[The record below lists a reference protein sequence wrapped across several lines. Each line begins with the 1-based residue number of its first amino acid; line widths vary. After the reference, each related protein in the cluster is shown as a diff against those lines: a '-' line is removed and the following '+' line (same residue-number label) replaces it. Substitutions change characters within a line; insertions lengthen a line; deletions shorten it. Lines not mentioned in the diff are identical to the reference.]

1 MGREFGTPV
10 DRSMGTAV
18 ESVMESA
25 IYTGRV
31 RHRRLAPKAHQ
42 LSYRVFMF
50 WLDLDEIPEVFSM
63 TKLWSSTRSAFVQF
77 RRSDFFDGTEKP
89 LKNVVLDWVKE
100 QTGDRPEGP
109 VRMLANLRIA
119 GYLINPIVCYYLYSK
134 DGARLEYVVAE
145 VTNTP
150 WGRRQHYLLPC
161 KPLVDASSAEK
172 KLKEDLCGEFTK
184 AMHVSPFH
192 PMDMIYRWRLQE
204 PGSHLNLHF
213 DCLTSG
219 SGEKV
224 FDATLMLQR
233 EALTPKSMRNILWR
247 YPLMTMNVALAIYW
261 QAVKLRFKGVP
272 FYPNPHSRSHK
283 NTASL

>member
-1 MGREFGTPV
+1 
-10 DRSMGTAV
+10 
-18 ESVMESA
+18 
-25 IYTGRV
+25 
-31 RHRRLAPKAHQ
+31 
-42 LSYRVFMF
+42 MF
-50 WLDLDEIPEVFSM
+50 WLDLDEIPEVFSR

-89 LKNVVLDWVKE
+89 LKDVVLDWVHE
-100 QTGDRPEGP
+100 QAGERPEGP

-134 DGARLEYVVAE
+134 DGARLEFVVAE

-150 WGRRQHYLLPC
+150 WGQRQHYLLPC
-161 KPLVDASSAEK
+161 DQSPDPWSAEGNC
-172 KLKEDLCGEFTK
+172 KENFSGEFTK

-204 PGSHLNLHF
+204 PDSHLNLHF
-213 DCLTSG
+213 DCLNSGSG

-233 EALTPKSMRNILWR
+233 EALTAKSMRNILWR

-261 QAVKLRFKGVP
+261 QAVKLWFKGVP